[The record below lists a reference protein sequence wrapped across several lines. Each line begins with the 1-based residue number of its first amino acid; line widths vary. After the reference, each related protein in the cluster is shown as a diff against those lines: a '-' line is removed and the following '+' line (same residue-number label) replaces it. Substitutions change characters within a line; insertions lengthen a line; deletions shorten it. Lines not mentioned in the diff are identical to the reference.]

1 MPSTSRTEEIQLTLC
16 FKKKILARLV
26 MDFKESSTPNFAKYI
41 ECILENRYADL
52 IVADRGNV
60 DRHPQ
65 PQPSLPSARHRGCR
79 PVTTAPLR
87 RVPVSEKRRAEK
99 RASTIKAR
107 ALARDPGAVAV
118 MMAEGEA

>member
-1 MPSTSRTEEIQLTLC
+1 MPSTSSREEIQVTLC

-41 ECILENRYADL
+41 ECIAENRYADL

-60 DRHPQ
+60 DRPPQ
-65 PQPSLPSARHRGCR
+65 PQPSLPSTSRQGCR
-79 PVTTAPLR
+79 PVTVAPLR
-87 RVPVSEKRRAEK
+87 RVPVSEKIRAEK

-107 ALARDPGAVAV
+107 ALARDSAAVAA

>member
-1 MPSTSRTEEIQLTLC
+1 MTMPSTPRTEEIQPTLY
-16 FKKKILARLV
+16 FKKKIVARLV

-52 IVADRGNV
+52 VVADRGNV

-65 PQPSLPSARHRGCR
+65 PSPPSTSRQGCR
-79 PVTTAPLR
+79 PVTVAPLR
-87 RVPVSEKRRAEK
+87 RVPMSEKIRAEK
-99 RASTIKAR
+99 RASTIKAL
-107 ALARDPGAVAV
+107 ALARDPAAVAA

>member
-1 MPSTSRTEEIQLTLC
+1 MPSTSRTEEIQLTLS

-26 MDFKESSTPNFAKYI
+26 MDFKESRTPNFAKYI
-41 ECILENRYADL
+41 ECIAENRYADL

-60 DRHPQ
+60 DRRPQ
-65 PQPSLPSARHRGCR
+65 PQPSLPSTSRQGCR

-99 RASTIKAR
+99 RAATIKAR
-107 ALARDPGAVAV
+107 ALARDPAAISA
-118 MMAEGEA
+118 MMGEA